1 MSFFTRLPFPVLL
14 VLVALVA
21 GGTAFAVT
29 RLVTDSDDDA
39 GVDVARL
46 SGAAAAGS
54 SNASPDARRPA
65 ARALTVEKPHPVA
78 GNFKPN
84 DTRLSRCRDD
94 RCYEQA
100 FGNITF
106 RRGPKAAFRIFD
118 RRLVTD
124 RAIESNCHRIAH
136 VMGSAALARYR
147 GNVSQAFARGSA
159 SCWSGYYHGILE
171 RAFLGTKRGDMGR
184 VARRLC
190 ADRSVRRRTFI
201 AYQCVHGLGHGLML
215 HTGYDLPL
223 ALLACDQLQTDW
235 DRRSCSGGVF
245 MENIVSSG
253 GFKSPYLRD
262 DDPVYPC
269 RDVRLAHKYY
279 CYVMVTSRILELNG
293 YDWEETADTCR
304 EVEPAWVATCF
315 QSFGR
320 DASGYTRQN
329 TAEIARLCKLGEFY
343 EPSCVYGGALDIAS
357 NYAGGEEAAELCR
370 LSQAR
375 HRQECFRGI
384 GVVLGGLHA
393 TSRGRKAACDR
404 ITRHYVAPC
413 LEGAGEQIGAPP
425 DDRPPA

>member
-1 MSFFTRLPFPVLL
+1 MSLRRIPFPVLV

-21 GGTAFAVT
+21 GGGAFGVT
-29 RLVTDSDDDA
+29 RLLSDSDDEA
-39 GVDVARL
+39 VDVAQL
-46 SGAAAAGS
+46 SGAPPN

-65 ARALTVEKPHPVA
+65 ARSLSVENPHPVA
-78 GNFKPN
+78 GNFEPN
-84 DTRLSRCRDD
+84 DERLADCSDN

-100 FGNITF
+100 FGNITYD
-106 RRGPKAAFRIFD
+106 RGPKAAFRIFD
-118 RRLVTD
+118 RKLLTD
-124 RAIESNCHRIAH
+124 RAIEANCHRIAH
-136 VMGSAALARYR
+136 TMGSAALARYR
-147 GNVSQAFARGSA
+147 GNVAKAFAQGSA

-171 RAFLGTKRGDMGR
+171 RAFRGTKRNEIGT

-190 ADRSVRRRTFI
+190 AHESVRRRTFI

-215 HTGYDLPL
+215 YTGYDMPR
-223 ALLACDQLQTDW
+223 ALVACDQLYTDW

-269 RDVRLAHKYY
+269 RDVRLHHKYY

-293 YDWEETADTCR
+293 YDWEDAADTCR

-329 TAEIARLCKLGEFY
+329 AGEISRLCELAAFHER
-343 EPSCVYGGALDIAS
+343 SCVYGGALDIAS

-370 LSQAR
+370 ISEPGLR
-375 HRQECFRGI
+375 EDCFRAVGI
-384 GVVLGGLHA
+384 VLGGLEP
-393 TSRGRKAACDR
+393 TSSGRRSACAG
-404 ITRHYVAPC
+404 ITREHLSAC
-413 LEGAGEQIGAPP
+413 LEGAGERIGTPEDEA
-425 DDRPPA
+425 